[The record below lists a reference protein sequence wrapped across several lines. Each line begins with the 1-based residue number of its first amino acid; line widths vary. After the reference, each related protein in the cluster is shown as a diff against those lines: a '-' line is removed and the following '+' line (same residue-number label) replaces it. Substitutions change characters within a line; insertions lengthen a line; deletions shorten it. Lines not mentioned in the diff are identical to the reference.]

1 MRYLTTCALVLL
13 SLFVPIIAQS
23 AAIDSMQTV
32 KPHYALHISSPIGLI
47 SKIGFKFESR
57 SANVGNLVCI
67 NRYFKGGFPDYPG
80 TQLAFERR
88 YYKAVEFSKRS
99 ENFFYTKLLAG
110 YQEERAAYGESFL
123 RRAAVPS
130 GNYAGLGVGIG
141 RRVNFRHFFLEL
153 NGGMKA
159 VVSSAKQDKSFYIT
173 GPASVLELH
182 LNWGFRF

>member
-1 MRYLTTCALVLL
+1 MRNLTIWALVLL

-23 AAIDSMQTV
+23 ASIDSVHTER
-32 KPHYALHISSPIGLI
+32 PHYLLHISSPIGLI

-67 NRYFKGGFPDYPG
+67 NRYFNGGFPDYPG

-99 ENFFYTKLLAG
+99 ENFFYAKLLAG
-110 YQEERAAYGESFL
+110 YQEERAASGESFF
-123 RRAAVPS
+123 RKSAVPS
-130 GNYAGLGVGIG
+130 GNYAGLGIGIG
-141 RRVNFRHFFLEL
+141 RRVNFRHSFLEL
-153 NGGMKA
+153 NGGMKG
-159 VVSSAKQDKSFYIT
+159 VLSSAKQDKSFYIT